1 MKEFIAPIPRP
12 ALVLGLGGLL
22 PFFATA
28 IASIALDSPPE
39 EAGIADGR
47 AVQALGAYGAVILS
61 FLGGVR
67 WGDLLDDSVRINQWM
82 PLTLSV
88 VPSLIAWSAL
98 LLGATSML
106 AVLIVG
112 FAFQYSLDRAAV
124 QRGALPEWFGRLRL
138 ILTCGALLSLIVT
151 LLLG

>member
-39 EAGIADGR
+39 EAGR

-98 LLGATSML
+98 LLGSTSML